1 MKEISDT
8 VMLMVDR
15 SIMMIVEMV
24 GVVERMEQMRRRMK
38 GGGR

>member
-24 GVVERMEQMRRRMK
+24 GVVDRVEKMRRSMK

>member
-8 VMLMVDR
+8 VMLMEDR
-15 SIMMIVEMV
+15 GIMMIVEMV
-24 GVVERMEQMRRRMK
+24 GIVKRMIKMRRRMK